1 MAETDTAAILDS
13 VIGVVA
19 AALRIK
25 PETISADSHLEKDLG
40 ADSLD
45 AINIVEKLE
54 DQYGIEI
61 PNEETQNFMTIRAI
75 VQGLERLMAEQGK
88 A

>member
-1 MAETDTAAILDS
+1 MAETDTAAIQDT
-13 VIGVVA
+13 VIGIVA

-45 AINIVEKLE
+45 GIAITEKLE
-54 DQYGIEI
+54 GHYGIEI
-61 PNEETQNFMTIRAI
+61 SNEQAQSFMTIRAI
-75 VQGLERLMAEQGK
+75 VEGLETLIADRPSP
-88 A
+88 